1 MWVGVTGSRVQLN
14 SLTKNSS
21 NCNFLCVFDVNE
33 SFRAT
38 KKFKEQLK
46 KTDIAFQAMVI
57 SKMYS
62 DIDIFGNF
70 RDMVVEIE
78 SFGQN

>member
-1 MWVGVTGSRVQLN
+1 MKHFS
-14 SLTKNSS
+14 
-21 NCNFLCVFDVNE
+21 
-33 SFRAT
+33 AT
-38 KKFKEQLK
+38 KKFKEQFK
-46 KTDIAFQAMVI
+46 KTGIAFQAMVI

-78 SFGQN
+78 NFG